1 MLNARLAKDLN
12 IEKSV
17 YAKYSRNAALGNGS
31 NSDAGK
37 HWSSGSWGAYA
48 KFRSQL
54 SGSGSGHGEG
64 GLNAVSTGGIINGG
78 ASGTLGMNAPSGTS
92 GQSVGASYMSSLKGR
107 RMKSGPRN
115 GVANNSSANASG
127 LMIKRR
133 AKNAP

>member
-54 SGSGSGHGEG
+54 SGSE
-64 GLNAVSTGGIINGG
+64 
-78 ASGTLGMNAPSGTS
+78 
-92 GQSVGASYMSSLKGR
+92 
-107 RMKSGPRN
+107 
-115 GVANNSSANASG
+115 VAMARVD
-127 LMIKRR
+127 LM
-133 AKNAP
+133 P